1 MSAKPHRTLSDKKY
15 DSIIKKLELKKE
27 LPTKKKFIVIQIDS
41 LPYSILEKFFKSDSC
56 KFMKHLVEKEGYIFQ
71 RYNCGV
77 PSGTPAVQSGIM
89 YGDNSMIPGFRF
101 VDKKSKQVISCGN
114 PLHVEQLET
123 KYFSKKKGILE
134 HGSSYSNHFS
144 GGAGRSILTMSTM
157 TKTKRF
163 KRIKEADIWFI
174 LLLNPVSALRTL
186 YYTLAEFTIETAEVL
201 TYPIFRV
208 LGKKK
213 KGIYGAWVPFRRI
226 FLDAILTEIITTAVL
241 LDIRREVPKIYIN
254 YLNYDDMAHM
264 RGPNSTAA
272 YFALRALD
280 RRIKKLCKKAG
291 DKYDIFIMSDHGH
304 VEGVPFEEINGMTL
318 AEYISKCTKVESFGL
333 SSAFEGRLSTARL
346 VMNKTIDFL
355 SYVSTPL
362 RWIVSKFA
370 YGVLRVVR
378 PKKYPFSWEDKEQ
391 IFVSDSCCLANVY
404 FNVSEERMDIKEI
417 NKKYPKLIDKLLTN
431 KSIGIIM
438 VKDGDG
444 FALLHRSGKINVA
457 QSVNKEG
464 KDFLGAYGDEKL
476 LIEQLTEYNKVR
488 FLGDL
493 VLFGDYS
500 DGVAVS
506 FAQHVGAHG
515 GIGGDM
521 MWPFFISKKKYD
533 FSGVTNARE
542 LHKIFSKY

>member
-1 MSAKPHRTLSDKKY
+1 MSHETISDKKY
-15 DSIIKKLELKKE
+15 DSIIKRLELKKE
-27 LPTKKKFIVIQIDS
+27 KPAKKKFIIIQIDS
-41 LPYSILEKFFKSDSC
+41 LPYSMLQKFFDKGSC
-56 KFMKHLVEKEGYIFQ
+56 KFMKHLVEKGGYEFQ
-71 RYNCGV
+71 RYNCGL

-101 VDKKSKQVISCGN
+101 VDKKAKQVISCGN

-144 GGAGRSILTMSTM
+144 GGASRSILTMSTM

-163 KRIKEADIWFI
+163 KRIKEGDIWFM
-174 LLLNPVSALRTL
+174 LLLNPLSALRTL
-186 YYTLAEFTIETAEVL
+186 YYALAEFLIETAEVL
-201 TYPIFRV
+201 SYPFFR
-208 LGKKK
+208 LIGKKK
-213 KGIYGAWVPFRRI
+213 KGIYGVWIPFRRI
-226 FLDAILTEIITTAVL
+226 FLDAILTEIITVGVL
-241 LDIRREVPKIYIN
+241 LDIRRKVPKIYIN

-264 RGPNSTAA
+264 RGPNSLAA

-280 RRIKKLCKKAG
+280 RRIKKICKKA
-291 DKYDIFIMSDHGH
+291 DDDYDIFIMSDHGH
-304 VEGVPFEEINGMTL
+304 VEAVPFEEINGMTL
-318 AEYISKCTKVESFGL
+318 AEYISKCAKVESFGI

-370 YGVLRVVR
+370 YGVLRVLR

-404 FNVSEERMDIKEI
+404 FNVSEERMDIREI
-417 NKKYPKLIDKLLTN
+417 DKKYPKLIKKMLAN

-444 FALLHRSGKINVA
+444 FTLLHRSGKIF
-457 QSVNKEG
+457 VNDAVKKEG
-464 KDFLGAYGDEKL
+464 KEFLKEYGDEEI
-476 LIEQLTEYNKVR
+476 LISQLKEYNNVQ
-488 FLGDL
+488 FIGDL
-493 VLFGDYS
+493 VLFGNYS
-500 DGVAVS
+500 DGAAVS

-521 MWPFFISKKKYD
+521 MWPFFISDTKHDLSK
-533 FSGVTNARE
+533 VRNARE
-542 LHKIFSKY
+542 LHQIFKEYSQ